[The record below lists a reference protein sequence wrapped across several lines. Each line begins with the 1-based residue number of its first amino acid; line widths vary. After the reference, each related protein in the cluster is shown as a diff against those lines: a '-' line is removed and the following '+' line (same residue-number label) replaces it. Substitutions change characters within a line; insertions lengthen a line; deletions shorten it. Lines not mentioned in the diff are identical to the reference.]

1 MDAPDSLLEY
11 KQINLANK
19 ANHGDV
25 FAPPSEWA
33 GHPTGWVGFDVVYD
47 LTGETGFDKPE
58 LVGRRFLSRP
68 PLSAHSRI
76 SQLS

>member
-1 MDAPDSLLEY
+1 LNAPDSLLEY
-11 KQINLANK
+11 KQVNLANK
-19 ANHGDV
+19 VNHEVV

-33 GHPTGWVGFDVVYD
+33 GQPTGWVGFDVVYD

-68 PLSAHSRI
+68 PLSAYSHISR
-76 SQLS
+76 LS